1 MAEAATWTGIDAEV
15 RKRGEQTGLDTL
27 VVHAVNDVNMK
38 LVAIAVGFEANAL
51 N

>member
-1 MAEAATWTGIDAEV
+1 MAKAASWTETDAEV

-38 LVAIAVGFEANAL
+38 LVSTAARL
-51 N
+51 KLK